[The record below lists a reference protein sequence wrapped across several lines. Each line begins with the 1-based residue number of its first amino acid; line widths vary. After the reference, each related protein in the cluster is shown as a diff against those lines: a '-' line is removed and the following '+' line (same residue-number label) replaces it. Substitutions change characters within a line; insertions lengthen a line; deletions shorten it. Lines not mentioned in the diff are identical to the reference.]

1 MRIEYMR
8 EFVAIHDEGN
18 FSRAARSLFM
28 TQPAL
33 SRHMQELERELG
45 VRLIDRDRHSVSLT
59 EAGERAY
66 KGFRQILR
74 SYDRLTDDI
83 AGYKAGLTGNLR
95 IGMLYYTIRQDFG
108 DAMERF
114 STEYPGVRLRR
125 FSYQPQEVF
134 QALAEERIDV
144 GVLPRANHPDAEWLR
159 YQDILSD
166 GLATLVSVDHP
177 LASRDEITLDDLADE
192 TAVLLRD
199 DPYSNRCYMEAL
211 ERVGFA
217 QRNVVYTDNIDTVPM
232 ELKRGRYV
240 YLIPQSL
247 PLPGFEG
254 ELVEVPIRAKG
265 LVVSKSLAWRSDND
279 NPLLPV
285 FLEMARR

>member
-114 STEYPGVRLRR
+114 TAEYPGVRLRR

-166 GLATLVSVDHP
+166 GLAALVSVDHP

-254 ELVEVPIRAKG
+254 ELVAVPIRAKG

-279 NPLLPV
+279 NPLLPI

>member
-108 DAMERF
+108 DTMERF
-114 STEYPGVRLRR
+114 TAEYPGVRLRR
-125 FSYQPQEVF
+125 F
-134 QALAEERIDV
+134 
-144 GVLPRANHPDAEWLR
+144 
-159 YQDILSD
+159 
-166 GLATLVSVDHP
+166 
-177 LASRDEITLDDLADE
+177 
-192 TAVLLRD
+192 
-199 DPYSNRCYMEAL
+199 
-211 ERVGFA
+211 
-217 QRNVVYTDNIDTVPM
+217 
-232 ELKRGRYV
+232 
-240 YLIPQSL
+240 
-247 PLPGFEG
+247 
-254 ELVEVPIRAKG
+254 
-265 LVVSKSLAWRSDND
+265 
-279 NPLLPV
+279 
-285 FLEMARR
+285 